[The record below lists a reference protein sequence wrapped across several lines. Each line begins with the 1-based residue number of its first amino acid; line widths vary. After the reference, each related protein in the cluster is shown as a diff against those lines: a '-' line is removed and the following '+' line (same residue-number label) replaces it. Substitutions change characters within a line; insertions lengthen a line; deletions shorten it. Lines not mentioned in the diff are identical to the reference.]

1 MPAEIEK
8 NAGRSWER
16 YRGYLQVLARSR
28 LMHFLPGKFD
38 ASDVVQET
46 LLKAHAHQGQ
56 FRGQSEGE
64 WRAWLRQIL
73 ANAVADA
80 LRDQGREPKI
90 RDALE
95 KSSLRLEAWLAAEH
109 TSPSGKAEREERLI
123 QLADAFAKLADD
135 ERTALELRYL
145 QDPAWTLTQIAEH
158 LSRPSAK
165 AVAGLLARGL
175 EKLRED
181 LREPQ

>member
-1 MPAEIEK
+1 MPTDDEP

-16 YRGYLQVLARSR
+16 YRGYLHVLARSR
-28 LMHFLPGKFD
+28 LMHFLPAKFD
-38 ASDVVQET
+38 ASDVVQDT

-73 ANAVADA
+73 ANTVADA

-90 RDALE
+90 RESLE
-95 KSSLRLEAWLAAEH
+95 KSSLRLEALLAAEN

-123 QLADAFAKLADD
+123 QLADAFAQLADD

-145 QDPAWTLTQIAEH
+145 CEPAWSLAQIAEH

-175 EKLRED
+175 EKLREI
-181 LREPQ
+181 LRDPQ